1 MTTDEE
7 LKELF
12 TRMAKYPINQET
24 GGLMMKIAMTY
35 YVTHKINYTTLEDDW
50 KKTIEL
56 FNEIQNN
63 VSEFDVSIAEL
74 PQQMKDFYSECF
86 TAFLGIIE
94 EKLK

>member
-7 LKELF
+7 LRELF
-12 TRMAKYPINQET
+12 VRMGKYPINQET
-24 GGLMMKIAMTY
+24 GELMIKIITTY
-35 YVTHKINYTTLEDDW
+35 YATHKINYTTLEDDW

-56 FNEIQNN
+56 FSEIIND
-63 VSEFDVSIAEL
+63 VSDFDVSIAEL

-94 EKLK
+94 GKKK

>member
-12 TRMAKYPINQET
+12 IRMGKYPINQET
-24 GGLMMKIAMTY
+24 AQLMIKIIITY
-35 YVTHKINYTTLEDDW
+35 YATHKINYTTLENDW

-56 FNEIQNN
+56 LNKVMNDTSLFYVLI
-63 VSEFDVSIAEL
+63 DDI
-74 PQQMKDFYSECF
+74 PQQMKEFYSECF

-94 EKLK
+94 NKKK